1 MAQSVDPRRN
11 RAKPGVSSGHRS
23 RLNDEDS
30 VRGPHQGQQSTRTA
44 PTGRTHDCKRPLRC
58 TPNDLLPGGGHP
70 HMKRR
75 EFITLLGGA
84 LAAQAI
90 PANAQELRVRTVG
103 VLMGF
108 ANDAEAKAR
117 VQAFEQG
124 LERVG
129 WSVGQNLR
137 IEYRYA
143 EADSVRMQALA
154 KELVELKPDCIVGHS
169 TPVVT
174 ALMTRTIPIVFVSVS
189 DPVGS
194 GFVASMARP
203 AGNMTGF
210 TIFPATITGKYL
222 EILKE
227 MVPQLVRVAS
237 LYNPDSAPAAG
248 TFFLSPFVDAAKEF
262 KVQPITAQVHNPAE
276 IESAIAK
283 LGSEPKSGLI
293 VMQDNFT
300 SVHRKL
306 IISLAAQFRIP
317 TIYPYRYFAEEG
329 GLLSDGV
336 DTSDL
341 FRRAAEYAS
350 RILRG
355 AKPADLPVRAPA
367 KFELVINLRTAKAL
381 GIVIPKMLLAGADQV
396 IE

>member
-1 MAQSVDPRRN
+1 MR
-11 RAKPGVSSGHRS
+11 
-23 RLNDEDS
+23 
-30 VRGPHQGQQSTRTA
+30 
-44 PTGRTHDCKRPLRC
+44 
-58 TPNDLLPGGGHP
+58 
-70 HMKRR
+70 RR

-84 LAAQAI
+84 LVDQAI
-90 PANAQELRVRTVG
+90 PANAQEPVRVRTVG

-108 ANDAEAKAR
+108 VNDAEAKAR

-143 EADSVRMQALA
+143 EGDSVRMQALA
-154 KELVELKPDCIVGHS
+154 KELVDLKPDCILGHS

-174 ALMTRTIPIVFVSVS
+174 ALMHPTRTIPIVFVSVS

-194 GFVASMARP
+194 GFVASVARP

-222 EILKE
+222 SILRE
-227 MVPQLVRVAS
+227 MMPQLARVAI
-237 LYNPDSAPAAG
+237 LYNADQAG
-248 TFFLSPFVDAAKEF
+248 SFFLSPFADAAEEF
-262 KVQPITAQVHNPAE
+262 KVQPITAQVRNPAE

-283 LGSEPKSGLI
+283 LGSQPRSGLI
-293 VMQDNFT
+293 VIPDNFT
-300 SVHRKL
+300 SVHRQL

-317 TIYPYRYFAEEG
+317 AIYPYRYFADEG
-329 GLLSDGV
+329 GLLSYGV
-336 DTSDL
+336 DTLDL
-341 FRRAAEYAS
+341 FRRASEYVG

-355 AKPADLPVRAPA
+355 ADPADLPVQAPT
-367 KFELVINLRTAKAL
+367 KFELVINLKTAKAL
-381 GIVIPKMLLAGADQV
+381 GIVIPRILLAGAEQV

>member
-1 MAQSVDPRRN
+1 MR
-11 RAKPGVSSGHRS
+11 
-23 RLNDEDS
+23 
-30 VRGPHQGQQSTRTA
+30 
-44 PTGRTHDCKRPLRC
+44 
-58 TPNDLLPGGGHP
+58 
-70 HMKRR
+70 RR
-75 EFITLLGGA
+75 EFIMLLGGA
-84 LAAQAI
+84 LLAQAI

-108 ANDAEAKAR
+108 ANDAEAQAR
-117 VQAFEQG
+117 ARAFEQN
-124 LERVG
+124 LEREG
-129 WSVGQNLR
+129 WSLGQNLR

-143 EADSVRMQALA
+143 EGDSVRMQALA
-154 KELVELKPDCIVGHS
+154 KELVGLKPDCILGHS

-174 ALMTRTIPIVFVSVS
+174 ALMQATRTIPIVFVSIA

-194 GFVASMARP
+194 GFAASMARP

-222 EILKE
+222 SMLKE
-227 MVPQLVRVAS
+227 MVPQLVRVAII
-237 LYNPDSAPAAG
+237 YNPDTAPATD
-248 TFFLSPFVDAAKEF
+248 TFFLTPFTDAARESKI
-262 KVQPITAQVHNPAE
+262 QPITAQVRNPAE

-283 LGSEPKSGLI
+283 LGGESKSGLI
-293 VMQDNFT
+293 VMPDNFV

-329 GLLSDGV
+329 GLLSAGV
-336 DTSDL
+336 NTSDL
-341 FRRAAEYAS
+341 FRHAGEYVS

-355 AKPADLPVRAPA
+355 AKPADLPVQAPT
-367 KFELVINLRTAKAL
+367 KFELVINLKTAKAL
-381 GIVIPKMLLAGADQV
+381 GLVVPRILLAGADQV

>member
-1 MAQSVDPRRN
+1 MAIDVRR
-11 RAKPGVSSGHRS
+11 RK
-23 RLNDEDS
+23 
-30 VRGPHQGQQSTRTA
+30 
-44 PTGRTHDCKRPLRC
+44 
-58 TPNDLLPGGGHP
+58 
-70 HMKRR
+70 
-75 EFITLLGGA
+75 FIAVLSGA
-84 LAAQAI
+84 LVGRAI
-90 PANAQELRVRTVG
+90 PAYAQQAARTYTVRVLLG
-103 VLMGF
+103 L
-108 ANDAEAKAR
+108 ANDVETQGR
-117 VQAFEQG
+117 ITAFERG
-124 LERVG
+124 LVAQG
-129 WSVGQNLR
+129 WSVGKSLL
-137 IEYRYA
+137 IEYRFA
-143 EADSVRMQALA
+143 GGDSNAMREFA
-154 KELVELKPDCIVGHS
+154 KEFAELKPDCILGHS

-174 ALMTRTIPIVFVSVS
+174 ALMQATRTIPIVFVSVA

-194 GFVASMARP
+194 GFVASMTRP

-222 EILKE
+222 SMLKE
-227 MVPQLVRVAS
+227 MVPQLVRVAII
-237 LYNPDSAPAAG
+237 YNPDSAPAAG
-248 TFFLSPFVDAAKEF
+248 TFFLTPFADAAKEF
-262 KVQPITAQVHNPAE
+262 KVEPITAQVHNPAE

-283 LGSEPKSGLI
+283 LGREPKSGLI
-293 VMQDNFT
+293 VMPDNFT

-355 AKPADLPVRAPA
+355 AKPADLPVQAPT

-381 GIVIPKMLLAGADQV
+381 GIVIPKILLAGAEQV